1 MKYEVGMRWIL
12 APSPFLMRWRSG
24 DDHPGDDRELRGYII
39 DVKPRVGKP
48 FNFFIT
54 IKWENGKIMQ
64 YTDDRIKDDP
74 RLSLDKVWYRNEK
87 LKLLGI

>member
-1 MKYEVGMRWIL
+1 MKYEVGMRWIWN
-12 APSPFLMRWRSG
+12 PNWWRSG
-24 DDHPGDDRELRGYII
+24 DDHPGDELRGYII
-39 DVKPRVGKP
+39 DVKPRVCKP

>member
-1 MKYEVGMRWIL
+1 MKYEVGMRWIWN
-12 APSPFLMRWRSG
+12 PNWWRSG

-54 IKWENGKIMQ
+54 IKWENGKMQ